1 MAHGFINATP
11 QLTQLSGEVS
21 LDSFHPDGFVGIGV
35 PIDTDTFVRQF
46 VDKTCTDIIED
57 VEKLDDIEDD
67 FIHFQL
73 LRFCQATWLQYL
85 NSHIILDNRCVLQ
98 QQHVD
103 CKISDTLLKKGVKQ
117 YVAGWD
123 ASSQDWAHMVLYL
136 PHAEGG
142 FGVPFNC
149 VTKDTAFY
157 TTTSRFVSW
166 MGTFSETSGVVVA

>member
-57 VEKLDDIEDD
+57 VEKLDAIEDD

-73 LRFCQATWLQYL
+73 LRFCQDTWLQYL

-98 QQHVD
+98 QHHD
-103 CKISDTLLKKGVKQ
+103 CKITVQHRRRSLDDIRGVCIHT
-117 YVAGWD
+117 YW
-123 ASSQDWAHMVLYL
+123 
-136 PHAEGG
+136 
-142 FGVPFNC
+142 
-149 VTKDTAFY
+149 
-157 TTTSRFVSW
+157 SW
-166 MGTFSETSGVVVA
+166 FT